1 MRDSDNTLFALA
13 ADFIQHTSRSVFL
26 TGKAGTGKTT
36 FLRHIAAST
45 KKNFAIA
52 APTGVAAINAGGVTL
67 HSLFQLPFGIYL
79 PGYHALDSGLQI
91 TNRNTLFKNL
101 HLSKTKRD
109 VLQELELLIIDEI
122 SMVRCDMLDAVDT
135 ILKSVRRSQ
144 QAFGGVQVLFIGDLY
159 QLSPVAKA
167 EEWAVMKDYYESPFF
182 FHARVL
188 EEAKPLSIELTKI
201 YRQNEQSFI
210 DLLNNIRQGSVSTE
224 DLSLLN
230 SRLQHAVH
238 AGGAITLT
246 THNQKADGINDE
258 ELSKLSGKS
267 FQFQAIIENDFPERS
282 YPTDEVLTIKKGARI
297 MFIKNDS
304 GEERRY
310 YNGKMAT
317 VTHVD
322 ADAIEV
328 AFDDGFTFD
337 LTRET
342 WRNIRYRYDATAD
355 EIDEEELGTF
365 TQYPIRLAWAI
376 TIHKSQGL
384 TFEKA
389 IIDAGN
395 SFAPGQVYVALSRC
409 TSLEGLVLQTPI
421 AARQIMTDPQ
431 VINYTKQLKTITELN
446 ELLATE
452 KVIHTKLQIARS
464 FSFNKIKEAIVAWAA
479 AIGEQKSPE
488 ASAIELSGKLMGR
501 AINLDELALKTRNWL
516 EKRGEQIHSV
526 EAEQI
531 FEQGLRKSIEHFYE
545 LLHNDFYLPLQE
557 HEGVYHDKKKAKK
570 KLQEVQQLSSII
582 RGHAQKL
589 CSIFLEDEIMFD
601 SKPGYFMAS
610 TAGKIKPSVNSAWE
624 SKLLFDRGVSME
636 GIAAS
641 RGLVLS
647 TIEGHIAQYVK
658 SGDIPIAKVVSAE
671 KITAI
676 EKAIAE
682 TDVPALGI
690 IKQKLGDGYS
700 YGEIRMV
707 FNHLAYLS
715 KA

>member
-1 MRDSDNTLFALA
+1 MRDSSNTLFALA

-36 FLRHIAAST
+36 FLRHIAATT

-67 HSLFQLPFGIYL
+67 HSLFQLPFGVYL
-79 PGYHALDSGLQI
+79 PGYHSADSAIQI

-109 VLQELELLIIDEI
+109 VIQEMDLLIIDEI

-135 ILKSVRRSQ
+135 ILKVVRRSQ
-144 QAFGGVQVLFIGDLY
+144 QPFGGVQVLFIGDLF

-167 EEWAVMKDYYESPFF
+167 EEWAVMKEHYQSPFF
-182 FHARVL
+182 FHAKVMG
-188 EEAKPLSIELTKI
+188 EAKPLNIELTKI
-201 YRQNEQSFI
+201 YRQNEQTFI
-210 DLLNNIRQGSVSTE
+210 DLLNNIRQGEVSDD

-230 SRLQHAVH
+230 SRKQQQTI
-238 AGGAITLT
+238 GGAITLT
-246 THNQKADGINDE
+246 THNQKADTINE
-258 ELSKLSGKS
+258 QELGSLGSKA
-267 FQFQAIIENDFPERS
+267 FRFPAIIENDFPEKS
-282 YPTDEVLTIKKGARI
+282 YPTDEVLVLKKGARI

-304 GEERRY
+304 GEERKY

-322 ADAIEV
+322 EDAVEV
-328 AFDDGFTFD
+328 EFDGGSTFD

-342 WRNIRYRYDATAD
+342 WRNIRYKYQAEAD
-355 EIDEEELGTF
+355 EIEEEELGTF
-365 TQYPIRLAWAI
+365 TQFPIRLAWAI

-389 IIDAGN
+389 VIDAGS

-431 VINYTKQLKTITELN
+431 VIEYTKNLTTVTELN
-446 ELLATE
+446 ELLESE
-452 KVIHTKLQIARS
+452 KSIHTKLQIARS
-464 FSFNKIKEAIVAWAA
+464 FSFSKIKDAISQWAA
-479 AIGEQKSPE
+479 AIGEQKSPD
-488 ASAIELSGKLMGR
+488 ANAIQLSGKLMAK
-501 AINLDELALKTRNWL
+501 AITLDELAVKTRSWL
-516 EKRGEQIHSV
+516 ERKSEGVQT
-526 EAEQI
+526 AEQV

-557 HEGVYHDKKKAKK
+557 HESSFKERKKVKK
-570 KLQEVQQLSSII
+570 KLQEVVHLLALV
-582 RGHAQKL
+582 RAHAQRL

-601 SKPGYFMAS
+601 GKPGYFSA
-610 TAGKIKPSVNSAWE
+610 TAPVKEKPSVNSAWE
-624 SKLLFDRGVSME
+624 SKLLYDK
-636 GIAAS
+636 GISLENIAS
-641 RGLVLS
+641 VRGLALT
-647 TIEGHIAQYVK
+647 TIEGHIAQFIKTGDVDIKKMVSEEKVIAIQAAFVELQTTSLTPVK
-658 SGDIPIAKVVSAE
+658 E
-671 KITAI
+671 
-676 EKAIAE
+676 
-682 TDVPALGI
+682 
-690 IKQKLGDGYS
+690 KLGSDYS

-707 FNHLAYLS
+707 FNYMEYL
-715 KA
+715 KLN

>member
-1 MRDSDNTLFALA
+1 MRDSSNTLFALA

-36 FLRHIAAST
+36 FLRHIAATT

-67 HSLFQLPFGIYL
+67 HSLFQLPFGVYL
-79 PGYHALDSGLQI
+79 PGYHSADSAIQI

-109 VLQELELLIIDEI
+109 VIQEMDLLIIDEI

-135 ILKSVRRSQ
+135 ILKVVRRSQ
-144 QAFGGVQVLFIGDLY
+144 QPFGGVQVLFIGDLF

-167 EEWAVMKDYYESPFF
+167 EEWAVMKEHYQSPFF
-182 FHARVL
+182 FHAKVMG
-188 EEAKPLSIELTKI
+188 EAKPLNIELTKI
-201 YRQNEQSFI
+201 YRQNEQTFI
-210 DLLNNIRQGSVSTE
+210 DLLNNIRQGEVSDD

-230 SRLQHAVH
+230 SRKQQQTI
-238 AGGAITLT
+238 GGAITLT
-246 THNQKADGINDE
+246 THNQKADTINE
-258 ELSKLSGKS
+258 QELGSLGSKA
-267 FQFQAIIENDFPERS
+267 FRFPAIIENDFPEKS
-282 YPTDEVLTIKKGARI
+282 YPTDEVLVLKKGARI

-304 GEERRY
+304 GEERKY

-322 ADAIEV
+322 EDAVEV
-328 AFDDGFTFD
+328 EFDGGSTFD

-342 WRNIRYRYDATAD
+342 WRNIRYKYQAEAD
-355 EIDEEELGTF
+355 EIEEEELGTF
-365 TQYPIRLAWAI
+365 TQFPIRLAWAI

-389 IIDAGN
+389 VIDAGS

-431 VINYTKQLKTITELN
+431 VIEYTKNLTTVTELN
-446 ELLATE
+446 ELLESE
-452 KVIHTKLQIARS
+452 KSIHTKLQIARS
-464 FSFNKIKEAIVAWAA
+464 FSFSKIKDAISQWAA
-479 AIGEQKSPE
+479 AIGEQKSPD
-488 ASAIELSGKLMGR
+488 ANAIQLSGKLMAK
-501 AINLDELALKTRNWL
+501 AITLDELAVKTRSWL
-516 EKRGEQIHSV
+516 ERKSEGVQT
-526 EAEQI
+526 AEQV

-557 HEGVYHDKKKAKK
+557 HESSFKERNKVKK
-570 KLQEVQQLSSII
+570 KLQEVVHLLALV
-582 RGHAQKL
+582 RAHAQRL

-601 SKPGYFMAS
+601 GKPGYFSA
-610 TAGKIKPSVNSAWE
+610 TAPVKEKPSVNSAWE
-624 SKLLFDRGVSME
+624 SKLLYDK
-636 GIAAS
+636 GISLENIAS
-641 RGLVLS
+641 VRGLALT
-647 TIEGHIAQYVK
+647 TIEGHIAQFIKTGDVDIKKMVSEEKVIAIQAAFVELQTTSLTPVK
-658 SGDIPIAKVVSAE
+658 E
-671 KITAI
+671 
-676 EKAIAE
+676 
-682 TDVPALGI
+682 
-690 IKQKLGDGYS
+690 KLGSDYS

-707 FNHLAYLS
+707 FNYMEYL
-715 KA
+715 KLN